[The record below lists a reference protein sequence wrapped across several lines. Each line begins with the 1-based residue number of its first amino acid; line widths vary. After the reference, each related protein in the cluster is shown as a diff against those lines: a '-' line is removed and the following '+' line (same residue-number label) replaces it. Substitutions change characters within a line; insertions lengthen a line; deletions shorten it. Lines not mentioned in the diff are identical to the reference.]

1 MAAVTD
7 PAADELLAA
16 LLLTPEGRSDPYP
29 LYIRL
34 RESTPVLRSS
44 LGPIVLTRYADA
56 LAVLRDPRMGRGLL
70 GPRARTESRDAMW
83 STAADP
89 ALRRQFFER
98 AGNNMLFADP
108 PDHGRLRRLVS
119 RAFTP
124 RRIDALRPAV
134 AEMVGRYCDQMLE
147 AGTVDVMAVLAFPL
161 PNWVIGELVGVPP
174 ADRTGFQDLV
184 RLGAAAIEP
193 IIDEETTRRAIGA
206 QAELGQYFTELLAQR
221 RRQPE
226 DDLMTGLAEARERD
240 DALTDEEIVSTAIL
254 LFAAGFETTT
264 NLIGN
269 GLWALLHHPGEMDRL
284 RRDPD
289 LAPGAVEELLR
300 WDSPVQVNFRTAL
313 EDTELDGEPIPAG
326 QQMLVLQ
333 GAANRDP
340 ARFPDPERLD
350 LGRPDNVPL
359 SFGWGAHHCI
369 GAALARMEG
378 EEVFRALV
386 TRFGRIEAVGPAP
399 AWRSG
404 MTLHGLESLEVEVSP
419 AA

>member
-1 MAAVTD
+1 
-7 PAADELLAA
+7 
-16 LLLTPEGRSDPYP
+16 
-29 LYIRL
+29 
-34 RESTPVLRSS
+34 
-44 LGPIVLTRYADA
+44 
-56 LAVLRDPRMGRGLL
+56 
-70 GPRARTESRDAMW
+70 
-83 STAADP
+83 
-89 ALRRQFFER
+89 
-98 AGNNMLFADP
+98 
-108 PDHGRLRRLVS
+108 
-119 RAFTP
+119 
-124 RRIDALRPAV
+124 
-134 AEMVGRYCDQMLE
+134 
-147 AGTVDVMAVLAFPL
+147 MAVLAFPL